1 MSNNVNIGFNIANKR
16 KQFALTQAD
25 LAKKLNVSK
34 QTISYWERGEKT
46 PRMGMIEKMANIFKC
61 SVSEII
67 DGESGSLFASI
78 FKQSDAPFNFEE
90 RMQFNSFNQLKV
102 IKKALEQNNIDNDLI
117 ANYIYSFLDFQILL
131 LQSNDEKNLFFFNE
145 YVSFIMS
152 VMKGD
157 FFKDG
162 NNIINDV
169 TANAKYINLS
179 NEYKNKLD
187 DFFIDRFK
195 KFYD

>member
-46 PRMGMIEKMANIFKC
+46 PRMGLIEKMANIFKC

-78 FKQSDAPFNFEE
+78 FQQSDAPFNFEE
-90 RMQFNSFNQLKV
+90 RMKFNSFNQLKM
-102 IKKALEQNNIDNDLI
+102 IKKALEQNNTDNDLI

-131 LQSNDEKNLFFFNE
+131 LQSNDGKILIFFNE

-152 VMKGD
+152 VMKGS

-162 NNIINDV
+162 NTIINDV
-169 TANAKYINLS
+169 TANENYINLS

-187 DFFIDRFK
+187 NFFIDRFK
-195 KFYD
+195 KLYD